1 MPKIGL
7 VQLTSGIDPAANA
20 ALTADALRE
29 AAGDGADLIVTPEMT
44 GLLDNNRARLAAN
57 AQPIDSDLTILA
69 AQTVARETGVTI
81 LIGSVPVPLDTAH
94 NGQERYANR
103 SVLISKV
110 GTVIATYDK
119 MHLFDVD
126 LPTGERYRE
135 SATYTAGSTV
145 PVVATP
151 AGQLGLTI
159 CYDLRFP
166 HLYRALAQA
175 GAEMIV
181 VPAAFTRPTGEAH
194 WHTLLKARAI
204 ETGCFILAPAQTGSH
219 ADGRT
224 TYGHSLVVN
233 PWGDIVCDMGTLPGV
248 AVVDIDLAEV
258 SQARARIPA
267 WTTNQTFEVHN
278 VQ

>member
-20 ALTADALRE
+20 ALSAEALTE

-44 GLLDNNRARLAAN
+44 GLLDSNRIRLAAN
-57 AQPIDSDLTILA
+57 AAPLTADLTILA
-69 AQTVARETGVTI
+69 AQAVARRHGVWI
-81 LIGSVPVPLDTAH
+81 LIGSVPVPA
-94 NGQERYANR
+94 GQDRYANR
-103 SVLISKV
+103 AVLIDTS
-110 GTVIATYDK
+110 GNIAVTYDK
-119 MHLFDVD
+119 LHLFDVD

-135 SATYTAGSTV
+135 SATYAPGSAAHVVQTSAGW
-145 PVVATP
+145 
-151 AGQLGLTI
+151 LGLSI
-159 CYDLRFP
+159 CYDVRFP

-175 GAEMIV
+175 GAEMIA

-219 ADGRT
+219 EDGRN
-224 TYGHSLVVN
+224 TYGHSLVIN
-233 PWGDIVCDMGTLPGV
+233 PWGDILCDMGDLPGV

-258 SQARARIPA
+258 AQARARIPA
-267 WTTNQTFEVHN
+267 WNVNQTFEVTRLP
-278 VQ
+278 